1 MRTTAV
7 KKYGLPVLTA
17 LIAVALILSI
27 YIGSPSAFSAPET
40 NDIVGTDDNPITA
53 VCISE
58 LSELNTLD
66 RVNYT
71 SGDYVMP
78 QNEVRGMIVETG
90 ILSAA
95 EKGTYEFVFLNLDPQ
110 DNEFYS
116 KAEALKPFLQ
126 GDNRWHFTLYIPKI
140 FSACNVYVRTVL
152 TERVGDISDYNFIEH
167 SEYIGETV
175 YHKTK
180 TEPLFIDLSF
190 YTDRVS
196 IFPGNRLRAA
206 IIVTMHYESEKGRAS
221 GLDGVPLIGTD
232 DAVRAAINLDKS
244 LLTASVIISALILA
258 VFVFL
263 CFLKKTL
270 SFLPQLLIPLGAFV
284 ALLSGSALLGATSMP
299 YFWTAVGRLALAFI
313 PLAAILALRVKIGK
327 FPLWATVGAFGA
339 INCILAF
346 VSPFTSLGSSY
357 VFSQYLRISSAV
369 TGAFAVLFA
378 AYFTI
383 KGGDAFSPLNPLLGG
398 IASISAA
405 VLPVSVFAAYSPIF
419 WLLDFIV
426 IVALSVSFKEF
437 IGLERENRYLN
448 ANLYGEVAR
457 QTITLNN
464 TIKERDKVLMFV
476 SHDMKKPVLSL
487 GSVLET
493 IDGNADAEL
502 KEQTTAALKKYR
514 EIRENFDELSKFS
527 KVNFVA
533 EESTAFIV
541 NEVLTEISDYLKDDC
556 AANGVTLSVVPSAV
570 KIYAKRKNLS
580 GVVYNLVMNSLEHAD
595 CSVIALTA
603 RKHKNFCRIEV
614 TDDGKGIDGDKDV
627 FEPFIS
633 DNADESNVGLG
644 LYLSKTTVEAMGGE
658 LTYKQSDSTL
668 TFTITLPLA

>member
-1 MRTTAV
+1 MTAIR
-7 KKYGLPVLTA
+7 KYGLATLTA
-17 LIAVALILSI
+17 LIAVALILAI
-27 YIGSPSAFSAPET
+27 YFGSPSVPSAPDT
-40 NDIVGTDDNPITA
+40 NGIVGTDNNPITA
-53 VCISE
+53 VCISD
-58 LSELNTLD
+58 LSELNTLE

-78 QNEVRGMIVETG
+78 QNEVRGSVVETDSH
-90 ILSAA
+90 IAA

-110 DNEFYS
+110 DNDFYN
-116 KAEALKPFLQ
+116 KAAALKPFLQ
-126 GDNRWHFTLYIPKI
+126 GDNRWHFTLCIPKI

-152 TERVGDISDYNFIEH
+152 TERVGELSDYNFIEH

-196 IFPGNRLRAA
+196 IYPDNRLRAA
-206 IIVTMHYESEKGRAS
+206 TVVTIHYESAQGRKA
-221 GLDGVPLIGTD
+221 GLDGVPLIGTEKE
-232 DAVRAAINLDKS
+232 VRAAVNRDRS
-244 LLTASVIISALILA
+244 LLTASIIISALILA

-284 ALLSGSALLGATSMP
+284 TLLSGYALLGTTSTP
-299 YFWTAVGRLALAFI
+299 YFWTAACRLALAFI
-313 PLAAILALRVKIGK
+313 PLAAILALRVKIRK
-327 FPLWATVGAFGA
+327 FPVWTIIGAFSA

-346 VSPFTSLGSSY
+346 VSPFTSLG
-357 VFSQYLRISSAV
+357 FSHAFSLYLRISGIV
-369 TGAFAVLFA
+369 TGAFVVLFA

-398 IASISAA
+398 IVIITAA
-405 VLPVSVFAAYSPIF
+405 FLPVSVFTAYSPIF

-426 IVALSVSFKEF
+426 IVALSVSFREF

-448 ANLYGEVAR
+448 ANLQGEVAR
-457 QTITLNN
+457 QTVALNS

-487 GSVLET
+487 GSILEI
-493 IDGNADAEL
+493 IDGNANEEL

-533 EESTAFIV
+533 EESTAFIA
-541 NEVLTEISDYLKDDC
+541 NEVLSEISDYLKDDC

-570 KIYAKRKNLS
+570 KAYAKRKNLS
-580 GVVYNLVMNSLEHAD
+580 GVVYNLVMNSLEHAQ
-595 CSVIALTA
+595 CSEIVLTS
-603 RKHKNFCRIEV
+603 RKYKNLCRIEV
-614 TDDGKGIDGDKDV
+614 TDDGKGIDGGKDV

-633 DNADESNVGLG
+633 DKADESNVGLG

-658 LTYKQSDSTL
+658 LTYTQSDGTL